1 MIARAAVMIAALGL
15 LLAPLPAA
23 AHRGHGVLSVVEI
36 DAGTGGV
43 KVSHRIPAHD
53 VEPALAQIAPNAQAS
68 LDDPDAVEAL
78 KAYMLQTFSLKVDGT
93 VVALTLRD
101 LTLGADE
108 VRFEYAGQ
116 LPPADARAAIE
127 VRAAML
133 ADVHGDE
140 VNQVNIRRLGVTRTL
155 VFNGPDAG
163 SPQTLAAIE
172 P

>member
-23 AHRGHGVLSVVEI
+23 AHRGHAVLSVVEI

-53 VEPALAQIAPNAQAS
+53 VEPALVQIAPDAQAS

-78 KAYMLQTFSLKVDGT
+78 KAYMLQTFSLKVDGA

-116 LPPADARAAIE
+116 VSPADVRAAIE
-127 VRAAML
+127 LRAAMF
-133 ADVHGDE
+133 ADVYGDE
-140 VNQVNIRRLGVTRTL
+140 VNQVNVRRFGITRTL
-155 VFNGPDAG
+155 VFNGSDADAA
-163 SPQTLAAIE
+163 QTLDPLE